1 VQPIEDNRQP
11 FQRREWTSRSLG
23 TRLGRHIFY
32 GLIRF
37 GGRRPA
43 YFALYFV
50 VFYYMFFRPSIRRRT
65 KYYLHRR
72 FQDRKL
78 PARFVDSYRM
88 SFELGKVL
96 VDRATVGILGSE
108 KMKVTLYGRKKLLK
122 LLDRRCGFVLLM
134 SHVGSWQVA
143 LSALSFMDIPVNL
156 LLEREQG
163 NFDRHYFEYT
173 GTGSPY
179 RIIDPG
185 GYLGGTLE
193 MLDVLKK
200 GEVLCVMG
208 DRVSGS
214 QKSYVN
220 VEFLGEEASFPYSAF
235 KLASAARVPIVVF
248 FSYKNGPDS
257 YALKIS
263 KIIRV
268 PKNLG
273 RSGKYFLPFVSQYI
287 EALESYVQMHP
298 YQFFNFYNMW
308 EKKKDEYKRQT

>member
-1 VQPIEDNRQP
+1 MQQIEENMQG

-23 TRLGRHIFY
+23 TRLGHNIFE

-50 VFYYMFFRPSIRRRT
+50 VFYYMLFRPAIRRRT
-65 KYYLHRR
+65 EYYLRRR
-72 FQDRKL
+72 FPDRKP
-78 PARFVDSYRM
+78 PARFVDGYRM
-88 SFELGKVL
+88 SLELGKIL
-96 VDRATVGILGSE
+96 IDRATVGILGSE
-108 KMKVTLYGRKKLLK
+108 KMKVKLYGRKKLLK

-143 LSALSFMDIPVNL
+143 LSALNFINVPVNL

-163 NFDRHYFEYT
+163 NIDRHYFEYS
-173 GTGSPY
+173 GTESPY
-179 RIIDPG
+179 RIINPG

-193 MLDVLKK
+193 MLEVLKK

-208 DRVSGS
+208 DRVAGS
-214 QKSYVN
+214 QKSSVKA
-220 VEFLGEEASFPYSAF
+220 EFLGEDAPFPYSAF
-235 KLASAARVPIVVF
+235 KLASAAGVPIVVL

-268 PKNLG
+268 PENLG
-273 RSGKYFLPFVSQYI
+273 RSGKYFQPYVSQYI
-287 EALESYVQMHP
+287 EELESFVRIHP

-308 EKKKDEYKRQT
+308 EKKKDEYKRKT

>member
-1 VQPIEDNRQP
+1 VQPIEENKQR
-11 FQRREWTSRSLG
+11 FQRTEWTNRRPG
-23 TRLGRHIFY
+23 TRLGHNIFY
-32 GLIRF
+32 GLIRL

-50 VFYYMFFRPSIRRRT
+50 VLYYMLLRPAIRRRT
-65 KYYLHRR
+65 EFYLRRR
-72 FQDRKL
+72 FQNRKL

-88 SFELGKVL
+88 SLELGKIL
-96 VDRATVGILGSE
+96 IDRGTVGILGSE
-108 KMKVTLYGRKKLLK
+108 KMKVEFNGREKLLK
-122 LLDRRCGFVLLM
+122 LLDRQCGFVLLM

-143 LSALSFMDIPVNL
+143 LSALGFINVPVNL

-163 NFDRHYFEYT
+163 NIDRPYSEPT
-173 GTGSPY
+173 GAATPY

-208 DRVSGS
+208 DRVSGG
-214 QKSYVN
+214 QKSFVKI
-220 VEFLGEEASFPYSAF
+220 EFLGEEASFPYSAF
-235 KLASAARVPIVVF
+235 KLASAAGVPVVVL

-263 KIIRV
+263 KIIHV
-268 PKNLG
+268 PSNLG
-273 RSGKYFLPFVSQYI
+273 RSGKHFLPYVTQYI
-287 EALESYVQMHP
+287 QELESFVQNHP

-308 EKKKDEYKRQT
+308 L

>member
-1 VQPIEDNRQP
+1 VQQIEENMQG

-23 TRLGRHIFY
+23 TRLGYNIFY

-37 GGRRPA
+37 GGRRSA

-72 FQDRKL
+72 FQERKL

-143 LSALSFMDIPVNL
+143 LSALSFIDVPVNL
-156 LLEREQG
+156 LLEREPG
-163 NFDRHYFEYT
+163 NIDRHYFEYT
-173 GTGSPY
+173 GTASPH

-220 VEFLGEEASFPYSAF
+220 VEFLGEKASFPYSAF
-235 KLASAARVPIVVF
+235 KLASAAGVPIVVL

-263 KIIRV
+263 KIIHV

-273 RSGKYFLPFVSQYI
+273 RSGKYFLPYVSKYI
-287 EALESYVQMHP
+287 EALESFVQIHP

-308 EKKKDEYKRQT
+308 L

>member
-1 VQPIEDNRQP
+1 VQPVEENMQRS
-11 FQRREWTSRSLG
+11 QRREWTSRSLG
-23 TRLGRHIFY
+23 SRLGHNIFY

-43 YFALYFV
+43 YFVLYLV
-50 VFYYMFFRPSIRRRT
+50 VFYYMLFRPSIRRRT

-78 PARFVDSYRM
+78 LARFWDSYRM
-88 SFELGKVL
+88 SLELGKIL
-96 VDRATVGILGSE
+96 IDRATVGIQGSE
-108 KMKVTLYGRKKLLK
+108 KMKIKLYGRKKLLE

-143 LSALSFMDIPVNL
+143 LSALSFIDVPVNL

-163 NFDRHYFEYT
+163 NIDRHYFEYA
-173 GTGSPY
+173 GTASPY

-214 QKSYVN
+214 QKSFVK

-235 KLASAARVPIVVF
+235 KLASAAGVPIVVL
-248 FSYKNGPDS
+248 FSYKNGSDS

-263 KIIRV
+263 KIIHV
-268 PKNLG
+268 PTNLG
-273 RSGKYFLPFVSQYI
+273 RSGKVFVPYVSKYI
-287 EALESYVQMHP
+287 EELESFVQLHP

-308 EKKKDEYKRQT
+308 RKKIK

>member
-1 VQPIEDNRQP
+1 MQPTEENMQR

-23 TRLGRHIFY
+23 TRLGHNIFS

-37 GGRRPA
+37 GGRRSA

-50 VFYYMFFRPSIRRRT
+50 VFYYMLFRPSVRRRT
-65 KYYLHRR
+65 EYYLRRR
-72 FQDRKL
+72 FRNRKPL
-78 PARFVDSYRM
+78 ARFRDGYRM
-88 SFELGKVL
+88 SLELGKIL
-96 VDRATVGILGSE
+96 IDRVTLGILGSE
-108 KMKVTLYGRKKLLK
+108 KMKVKLYGRKKLLK
-122 LLDRRCGFVLLM
+122 LLDQRCGFVLLM

-143 LSALSFMDIPVNL
+143 LSALNFIKIPVNL

-163 NFDRHYFEYT
+163 NIDRHYFEYT
-173 GTGSPY
+173 GTESPY

-193 MLDVLKK
+193 MLEVLKK

-208 DRVSGS
+208 DRVAGS
-214 QKSYVN
+214 QKSSVKA
-220 VEFLGEEASFPYSAF
+220 EFLGEKASFPYSAF
-235 KLASAARVPIVVF
+235 KLASAAGVPIVVL

-257 YALKIS
+257 YALIVS

-268 PKNLG
+268 PENLG
-273 RSGKYFLPFVSQYI
+273 RSGKYFQPYVSQYI
-287 EALESYVQMHP
+287 EELESFVRIHP

-308 EKKKDEYKRQT
+308 EKKKDEHKRKT

>member
-1 VQPIEDNRQP
+1 VQPIEENMQP

-23 TRLGRHIFY
+23 TRLGHSIFY

-37 GGRRPA
+37 GGRRSA

-50 VFYYMFFRPSIRRRT
+50 VFYYMLFRPSIRRRT

-78 PARFVDSYRM
+78 LARFVDSYRM
-88 SFELGKVL
+88 SFELGKIL
-96 VDRATVGILGSE
+96 IDRATLGILGSE
-108 KMKVTLYGRKKLLK
+108 KMKVTLYGRKKLLE

-134 SHVGSWQVA
+134 SHVGSWQVV

-163 NFDRHYFEYT
+163 NIDRHYFEYT
-173 GTGSPY
+173 GTKSPY

-193 MLDVLKK
+193 MLEVLKK
-200 GEVLCVMG
+200 GQVLCVMG

-214 QKSYVN
+214 QKSFVN

-235 KLASAARVPIVVF
+235 KLASAAKVPIVVF

-273 RSGKYFLPFVSQYI
+273 RSGKYFLPYVSQYI
-287 EALESYVQMHP
+287 EALESYVQIHP

>member
-1 VQPIEDNRQP
+1 MQLIEENMQRSP
-11 FQRREWTSRSLG
+11 RREWTSRSLG
-23 TRLGRHIFY
+23 TRLGHNIFY

-50 VFYYMFFRPSIRRRT
+50 VFYYMLFRPSIRRRT
-65 KYYLHRR
+65 KYYLRLR

-78 PARFVDSYRM
+78 LARFVDSFRM
-88 SFELGKVL
+88 SLELGKIL
-96 VDRATVGILGSE
+96 IDRATVGILGSE
-108 KMKVTLYGRKKLLK
+108 KMKVKLYGRKKLLK
-122 LLDRRCGFVLLM
+122 LLDRRCGFVVLM

-143 LSALSFMDIPVNL
+143 LSALSFIDVPVNL

-163 NFDRHYFEYT
+163 NIDRHYFEYK
-173 GTGSPY
+173 GTASPY

-235 KLASAARVPIVVF
+235 KLASAAGVPIVVL
-248 FSYKNGPDS
+248 FSYKNGSDS

-263 KIIRV
+263 KIIHV
-268 PKNLG
+268 PTNLG
-273 RSGKYFLPFVSQYI
+273 RSGKYFVPYVSKYI
-287 EALESYVQMHP
+287 EELESFVQLHP

-308 EKKKDEYKRQT
+308 RKKIK

>member
-1 VQPIEDNRQP
+1 MQR
-11 FQRREWTSRSLG
+11 FQRREWTSRSFG
-23 TRLGRHIFY
+23 TRLGHTFFY
-32 GLIRF
+32 GLIRS

-50 VFYYMFFRPSIRRRT
+50 VFYYMLFRPSIRRRT
-65 KYYLHRR
+65 KYYLRRR
-72 FQDRKL
+72 FQDRTL
-78 PARFVDSYRM
+78 LARFVDSYRI
-88 SFELGKVL
+88 SLELGKML
-96 VDRATVGILGSE
+96 IDRAMVGILGPE
-108 KMKVTLYGRKKLLK
+108 KMKVTFYGRKKLLK
-122 LLDRRCGFVLLM
+122 LLDRRCGVVLLM

-143 LSALSFMDIPVNL
+143 LSALNFIKVPVNL

-163 NFDRHYFEYT
+163 NIDQHYFEHT
-173 GTGSPY
+173 GSASPY

-214 QKSYVN
+214 QKSFVN
-220 VEFLGEEASFPYSAF
+220 VDFLGEEASFPYSAF
-235 KLASAARVPIVVF
+235 KLASAADVPIVVL
-248 FSYKNGPDS
+248 FSYKNGPNS
-257 YALKIS
+257 YALKFS

-273 RSGKYFLPFVSQYI
+273 RSGKNFLPYVSQYI
-287 EALESYVQMHP
+287 EELESFVRIHP

-308 EKKKDEYKRQT
+308 RKKII

>member
-163 NFDRHYFEYT
+163 NIDRHYFEYT
-173 GTGSPY
+173 GTKSPY

-193 MLDVLKK
+193 MLEVLKK

-214 QKSYVN
+214 QKSFVN

>member
-1 VQPIEDNRQP
+1 MQPIEENRP
-11 FQRREWTSRSLG
+11 RFQRRAWASRSFG
-23 TRLGRHIFY
+23 TRLGHHIFY
-32 GLIRF
+32 GLIRL
-37 GGRRPA
+37 GGRRTA

-50 VFYYMFFRPSIRRRT
+50 VFYYMLFRPAIRRKT
-65 KYYLHRR
+65 EYYLRRR
-72 FQDRKL
+72 FQNRKL
-78 PARFVDSYRM
+78 LARFVDGYRM
-88 SFELGKVL
+88 SLELGKIL
-96 VDRATVGILGSE
+96 IDRATVGILGSE
-108 KMKVTLYGRKKLLK
+108 EMKVKLYGRKKLLK

-143 LSALSFMDIPVNL
+143 LSALNFINVPVNL

-163 NFDRHYFEYT
+163 NIDRHYFEYS
-173 GTGSPY
+173 GTESPY
-179 RIIDPG
+179 RIINPG

-193 MLDVLKK
+193 MLEVLKK

-214 QKSYVN
+214 QKSSVK
-220 VEFLGEEASFPYSAF
+220 VEFLGEDAPFPYSAF
-235 KLASAARVPIVVF
+235 KLASAAGVPIVVL

-263 KIIRV
+263 KIIHV

-273 RSGKYFLPFVSQYI
+273 RSGKYFLPYVSKYI
-287 EALESYVQMHP
+287 EALESFGYDVS

-308 EKKKDEYKRQT
+308 DKKKDEYKRKT

>member
-1 VQPIEDNRQP
+1 MQPIEENMQP

-23 TRLGRHIFY
+23 TRLGHSIFY

-50 VFYYMFFRPSIRRRT
+50 VFYYMLFRPSIRRRT

-78 PARFVDSYRM
+78 LARFVDSYRM
-88 SFELGKVL
+88 SFELGKIL
-96 VDRATVGILGSE
+96 IDRATLGILGSE

-134 SHVGSWQVA
+134 SHVGSWQVV

-163 NFDRHYFEYT
+163 NIDRHYFEYT
-173 GTGSPY
+173 GTKSPY

-193 MLDVLKK
+193 MLEVLKK
-200 GEVLCVMG
+200 GQVLCVMG
-208 DRVSGS
+208 DPVSGS
-214 QKSYVN
+214 QKSFVN

-263 KIIRV
+263 KIIHV

-273 RSGKYFLPFVSQYI
+273 RSGKYFLPYVSQYI
-287 EALESYVQMHP
+287 EALESYVQIHP

>member
-1 VQPIEDNRQP
+1 VQPTEENMQP
-11 FQRREWTSRSLG
+11 LQRREWTSRSLG
-23 TRLGRHIFY
+23 TRLGHNIFY

-37 GGRRPA
+37 GGWRPA
-43 YFALYFV
+43 YFTLYFV
-50 VFYYMFFRPSIRRRT
+50 VFYYMLFRPAIRRRT

-72 FQDRKL
+72 FRDRKPL
-78 PARFVDSYRM
+78 TRFVDSYRM
-88 SFELGKVL
+88 SLELGKIL
-96 VDRATVGILGSE
+96 IDRATVGILGSE

-134 SHVGSWQVA
+134 SHVGSWQMA
-143 LSALSFMDIPVNL
+143 LSALSFLDVSVNL

-163 NFDRHYFEYT
+163 NIDRHYFEYT
-173 GTGSPY
+173 GTKSPY
-179 RIIDPG
+179 RIINPG

-193 MLDVLKK
+193 MLEVLKK

-214 QKSYVN
+214 QKSFVN
-220 VEFLGEEASFPYSAF
+220 IEFLGEKAPFPYSAF
-235 KLASAARVPIVVF
+235 KLASAAGVPIVVL

-257 YALKIS
+257 YALQIS

-273 RSGKYFLPFVSQYI
+273 RSGKYFLPYVSKYI
-287 EALESYVQMHP
+287 EALESFVQIHP

-308 EKKKDEYKRQT
+308 RNIRR

>member
-193 MLDVLKK
+193 MLEVLKK

-214 QKSYVN
+214 QKSFVN

>member
-1 VQPIEDNRQP
+1 LKEQVVQPTEENMQP
-11 FQRREWTSRSLG
+11 FQQREWTSRSLG
-23 TRLGRHIFY
+23 TRLGHHIFC

-50 VFYYMFFRPSIRRRT
+50 VFYYMLFRPSIRRRT

-72 FQDRKL
+72 FQNRKL
-78 PARFVDSYRM
+78 LARFLDSYRM
-88 SFELGKVL
+88 SLELGKIL
-96 VDRATVGILGSE
+96 IDRATVGILGSE
-108 KMKVTLYGRKKLLK
+108 KMKVKLYGRKKLLE
-122 LLDRRCGFVLLM
+122 LLDRRCGFVVLM

-143 LSALSFMDIPVNL
+143 LSALSFMDVPVNL

-163 NFDRHYFEYT
+163 NIDRHYFEYT
-173 GTGSPY
+173 GNESPY

-214 QKSYVN
+214 QKSYVK

-235 KLASAARVPIVVF
+235 KLASAAGVPIVVL
-248 FSYKNGPDS
+248 FSYKNSPDS

-263 KIIRV
+263 KIIHV
-268 PKNLG
+268 PEKLG
-273 RSGKYFLPFVSQYI
+273 RSGKYFLPYVSKYI
-287 EALESYVQMHP
+287 ETLESFVQIHP

-308 EKKKDEYKRQT
+308 L

>member
-1 VQPIEDNRQP
+1 MQPIEENMQG
-11 FQRREWTSRSLG
+11 FQRPEWTSRGLG
-23 TRLGRHIFY
+23 TRLGHNIFY

-43 YFALYFV
+43 YFVLYFV
-50 VFYYMFFRPSIRRRT
+50 VLYYMFFRPSIRRRT
-65 KYYLHRR
+65 EYYLHRR
-72 FQDRKL
+72 FQNRGPL
-78 PARFVDSYRM
+78 ARFVDGYRM
-88 SFELGKVL
+88 SLELGKIL
-96 VDRATVGILGSE
+96 IDRATVEILGSE

-122 LLDRRCGFVLLM
+122 LLDRQCGFVLLM

-143 LSALSFMDIPVNL
+143 LSGLSFINVPVNL

-163 NFDRHYFEYT
+163 NIDRPYFEYA
-173 GTGSPY
+173 GAASPY
-179 RIIDPG
+179 RIINPG

-193 MLDVLKK
+193 MLQVLKN

-208 DRVSGS
+208 DRVFGS
-214 QKSYVN
+214 PKSYVK

-235 KLASAARVPIVVF
+235 KLASAASVPIVVL
-248 FSYKNGPDS
+248 FSYKNGPNS
-257 YALKIS
+257 HALKFL

-273 RSGKYFLPFVSQYI
+273 RSGKYFLPYVSQYV
-287 EALESYVQMHP
+287 EELESFVRMHP

-308 EKKKDEYKRQT
+308 L